1 MVSYKP
7 LFRLLVEREMSKA
20 ELMRIANIS
29 PNTMTKIRRS
39 EEVSMTI
46 LNKICAALNVT
57 YGDIIDY
64 IPEKDEIYIA
74 IAGPVINIILCL
86 LCVTM
91 CDVDILYI

>member
-46 LNKICAALNVT
+46 LNKICIALGVS
-57 YGDIIDY
+57 YGDIVEYVHLDSN
-64 IPEKDEIYIA
+64 EK
-74 IAGPVINIILCL
+74 
-86 LCVTM
+86 
-91 CDVDILYI
+91 